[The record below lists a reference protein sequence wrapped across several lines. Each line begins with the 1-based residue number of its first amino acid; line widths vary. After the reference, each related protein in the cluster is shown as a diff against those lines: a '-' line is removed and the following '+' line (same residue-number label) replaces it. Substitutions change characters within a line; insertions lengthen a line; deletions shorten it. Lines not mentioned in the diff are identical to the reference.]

1 MLKSPFTKRETV
13 VNFVTVR
20 QKSLWTGGRA
30 AEGTGLLNRRT
41 GYTGTAGSNPALS
54 VKKPTRGS
62 GWVFSCFGVILQY
75 PCTNEQATNNGVY
88 WHNYLWPNVTRSGR

>member
-1 MLKSPFTKRETV
+1 MLTLLLSL
-13 VNFVTVR
+13 R

-54 VKKPTRGS
+54 VPKKLTYGQ
-62 GWVFSCFGVILQY
+62 FF
-75 PCTNEQATNNGVY
+75 
-88 WHNYLWPNVTRSGR
+88 YLDTSAYSL

>member
-1 MLKSPFTKRETV
+1 MVNFPFTKRETV
-13 VNFVTVR
+13 VNFVTVS
-20 QKSLWTGGRA
+20 QFSLWTGGRA

-75 PCTNEQATNNGVY
+75 PCTNEQTTNNGMY
-88 WHNYLWPNVTRSGR
+88 WHNYLLANVTRSGR

>member
-1 MLKSPFTKRETV
+1 MVNFPFTKRETV

-54 VKKPTRGS
+54 VENPFAKANG
-62 GWVFSCFGVILQY
+62 FS
-75 PCTNEQATNNGVY
+75 
-88 WHNYLWPNVTRSGR
+88 

>member
-1 MLKSPFTKRETV
+1 MAAATRLLTHVQKNSRGPIHTQRLLFSFHESMVNFPFTKRETV

-54 VKKPTRGS
+54 VT
-62 GWVFSCFGVILQY
+62 
-75 PCTNEQATNNGVY
+75 
-88 WHNYLWPNVTRSGR
+88 